1 MKFHNVGWSFWK
13 FERDLSSAIPTKR
26 SRFRNLPSEKWQ
38 KSRLLAT
45 PTPGIGPSLPRGSG
59 PPPRRPRVGRLFARV
74 AEEAEEQLLE
84 RVGAV
89 AAAAVAAA
97 VCRGQLCKNMS
108 SRKIDSQRLFSRE

>member
-1 MKFHNVGWSFWK
+1 MLDGHFGNLKGI
-13 FERDLSSAIPTKR
+13 SAVRFLPKGADSGISPLKNGKRADSLRLPT
-26 SRFRNLPSEKWQ
+26 L
-38 KSRLLAT
+38 
-45 PTPGIGPSLPRGSG
+45 GIGPSLPRGSG

-97 VCRGQLCKNMS
+97 VCRGQLCKNRS
-108 SRKIDSQRLFSRE
+108 SRKIDSRRLFSGE